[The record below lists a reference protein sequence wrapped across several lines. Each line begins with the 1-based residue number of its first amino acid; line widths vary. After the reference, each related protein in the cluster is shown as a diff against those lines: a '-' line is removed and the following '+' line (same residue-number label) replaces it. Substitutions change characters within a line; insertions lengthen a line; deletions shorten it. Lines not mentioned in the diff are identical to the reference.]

1 MLDALKETKLT
12 YGGDIKYF
20 PIEVVEKML
29 YYQVQ
34 QGNKRDISVFENKWT
49 TPKTHGGVDWN
60 KTHDGFSF
68 WYNVIELKNFDWFF
82 IKYPKKQ
89 DTFEEKTAIEMF
101 KEMSNEKGVKETT
114 GKLDYSEINLSILDL
129 MAQRF
134 MDNKHKYP
142 KGNSKKPLDVKELEW
157 AIFRHIRKIIKPIKN
172 DNETYKD
179 HLAAIAN
186 NVSMILDQLELQEN
200 LNSN

>member
-1 MLDALKETKLT
+1 MEQGIKETK
-12 YGGDIKYF
+12 D
-20 PIEVVEKML
+20 
-29 YYQVQ
+29 
-34 QGNKRDISVFENKWT
+34 
-49 TPKTHGGVDWN
+49 
-60 KTHDGFSF
+60 
-68 WYNVIELKNFDWFF
+68 
-82 IKYPKKQ
+82 
-89 DTFEEKTAIEMF
+89 
-101 KEMSNEKGVKETT
+101 
-114 GKLDYSEINLSILDL
+114 KLDYSEINLSILDL

-186 NVSMILDQLELQEN
+186 NVSMILDQLELKEN
-200 LNSN
+200 ENNR